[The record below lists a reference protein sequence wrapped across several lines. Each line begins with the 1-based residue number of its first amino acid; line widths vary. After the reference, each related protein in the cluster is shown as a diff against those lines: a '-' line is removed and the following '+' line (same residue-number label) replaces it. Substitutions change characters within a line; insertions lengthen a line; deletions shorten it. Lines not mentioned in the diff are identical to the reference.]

1 MEAVAN
7 LRELIEELLK
17 WNYQKPKLWVGI
29 IGTLK
34 EKYKRNSD
42 F

>member
-1 MEAVAN
+1 MEAGAN
-7 LRELIEELLK
+7 LRELIVELFK
-17 WNYQKPKLWVGI
+17 RNYKKPKLWVGT

-34 EKYKRNSD
+34 EKYKRNSV